1 MLACRSATGKSW
13 RARKRQACDEGARVD
28 KQGIVSDDAIAE
40 DVSSLWLPMDCTGTY
55 NMDVL
60 AERESLALTLWRGD
74 YAESCRTLRDAN
86 PLLVKV
92 LEAQIQSASKPTP
105 SLRATKIRLID
116 GVLLNL
122 IRARSQK
129 RMPVLSAA
137 LSILAEMNQLS
148 RELHDGLTHYFR
160 GTLSF

>member
-74 YAESCRTLRDAN
+74 YAESHQLSITHRFAGWLHAENSSDIRHA
-86 PLLVKV
+86 V
-92 LEAQIQSASKPTP
+92 TP
-105 SLRATKIRLID
+105 EHGPHHA
-116 GVLLNL
+116 VLLTIWYL
-122 IRARSQK
+122 I
-129 RMPVLSAA
+129 
-137 LSILAEMNQLS
+137 
-148 RELHDGLTHYFR
+148 
-160 GTLSF
+160 